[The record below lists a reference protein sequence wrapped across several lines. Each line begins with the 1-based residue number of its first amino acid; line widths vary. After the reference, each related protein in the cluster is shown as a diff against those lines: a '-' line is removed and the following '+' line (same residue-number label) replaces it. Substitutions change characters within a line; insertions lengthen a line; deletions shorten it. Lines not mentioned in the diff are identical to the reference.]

1 MKRYIVKGSGDR
13 KCFVEVLNKHRG
25 GYTLMMKQERRWG
38 YKEEIYEMSET
49 LFQTCLRTGYFKEV
63 TADSDALYA

>member
-1 MKRYIVKGSGDR
+1 
-13 KCFVEVLNKHRG
+13 
-25 GYTLMMKQERRWG
+25 MMKQERRWG